1 MNVISR
7 YLPITKAKNAL
18 LKLISQ
24 VENVD
29 ESVAVT
35 RNGIPIAVNLSMK
48 KYTGLLET
56 LDILSDEGNAK
67 SPEDIHSSSA
77 QV

>member
-56 LDILSDEGNAK
+56 LDILSDEGSAK